1 MSLPRGDQPTV
12 RRLAA
17 PAQARDFLDAARA
30 VLAAHRDVDGFCHGC
45 RTDYHQLKPAPCE
58 YARWAHRSI
67 AQHRPEKEDV
77 QP

>member
-1 MSLPRGDQPTV
+1 MSLPHRDQPNV
-12 RRLAA
+12 RPLAA
-17 PAQARDFLDAARA
+17 PGQARDFLDAARA

-58 YARWAHRSI
+58 YARWAQRSI
-67 AQHRPEKEDV
+67 AQHRPDKEDI